1 MVVTKPPGTDGFF
14 SDLGYAPAAF
24 LKGDTGLVAQQVRRK
39 RNTLPPKKRKRVQ
52 ITDDQIRYTNV
63 EGLKR
68 FLSDRGKIRSRR
80 MTGLSRRQQALAA
93 REIKRAREMGLLPFV
108 MPKLERARGG
118 GRPDRRGE
126 DRDDQTMASVE
137 AQEAGAT
144 EVLTAV
150 ADMQDEVAV
159 ETAADDS

>member
-1 MVVTKPPGTDGFF
+1 M
-14 SDLGYAPAAF
+14 
-24 LKGDTGLVAQQVRRK
+24 AQQARRK
-39 RNTLPPKKRKRVQ
+39 RNALPPKKRKRVQ
-52 ITDDQIRYTNV
+52 IPDEQIRYTNV

-118 GRPDRRGE
+118 GRPRNDDRE
-126 DRDDQTMASVE
+126 EQTMAAAE
-137 AQEAGAT
+137 AQEVAAT
-144 EVLTAV
+144 EDLTAI
-150 ADMQDEVAV
+150 AEAQDETAV
-159 ETAADDS
+159 ELAAVGDEA

>member
-1 MVVTKPPGTDGFF
+1 
-14 SDLGYAPAAF
+14 
-24 LKGDTGLVAQQVRRK
+24 
-39 RNTLPPKKRKRVQ
+39 
-52 ITDDQIRYTNV
+52 
-63 EGLKR
+63 
-68 FLSDRGKIRSRR
+68 

>member
-1 MVVTKPPGTDGFF
+1 M
-14 SDLGYAPAAF
+14 
-24 LKGDTGLVAQQVRRK
+24 AQQARRK
-39 RNTLPPKKRKRVQ
+39 RNTAPPKKRKRVQ
-52 ITDDQIRYTNV
+52 ISDDQIRYTNV

-118 GRPDRRGE
+118 GRPDRRRDEGE
-126 DRDDQTMASVE
+126 EQTMASAEATMAGEAAVE
-137 AQEAGAT
+137 ETVVVETVETPAEAP
-144 EVLTAV
+144 
-150 ADMQDEVAV
+150 VAV
-159 ETAADDS
+159 GDEA

>member
-1 MVVTKPPGTDGFF
+1 M
-14 SDLGYAPAAF
+14 
-24 LKGDTGLVAQQVRRK
+24 AQQARRK
-39 RNTLPPKKRKRVQ
+39 RNTAPPKKRKRVQ
-52 ITDDQIRYTNV
+52 ISDDQIRYTNV

-118 GRPDRRGE
+118 GRPDRRRDEGE
-126 DRDDQTMASVE
+126 EQTMASAEATMAGEAAVE
-137 AQEAGAT
+137 QTVVVETVETPAEAP
-144 EVLTAV
+144 
-150 ADMQDEVAV
+150 VAV
-159 ETAADDS
+159 GDEA

>member
-1 MVVTKPPGTDGFF
+1 
-14 SDLGYAPAAF
+14 
-24 LKGDTGLVAQQVRRK
+24 VAQQVRRK
-39 RNTLPPKKRKRVQ
+39 RNALPPKKRKRVQ
-52 ITDDQIRYTNV
+52 IPDDQIRYTNV

-118 GRPDRRGE
+118 GRSRRDDNE
-126 DRDDQTMASVE
+126 DQTMASAEAQQANAVVEETVVE
-137 AQEAGAT
+137 APVEIAAEAA
-144 EVLTAV
+144 AV
-150 ADMQDEVAV
+150 ADEA
-159 ETAADDS
+159 

>member
-1 MVVTKPPGTDGFF
+1 M
-14 SDLGYAPAAF
+14 
-24 LKGDTGLVAQQVRRK
+24 AQQARRK
-39 RNTLPPKKRKRVQ
+39 RNALPPKKRKRVQ
-52 ITDDQIRYTNV
+52 ISDDQIRYTNV

-118 GRPDRRGE
+118 GGRSRNE
-126 DRDDQTMASVE
+126 DREDQTMAAAE
-137 AQEAGAT
+137 AQEIAAT
-144 EVLTAV
+144 EDLTAI
-150 ADMQDEVAV
+150 AEAQDETAV
-159 ETAADDS
+159 ELAAVGDEA

>member
-1 MVVTKPPGTDGFF
+1 M
-14 SDLGYAPAAF
+14 
-24 LKGDTGLVAQQVRRK
+24 AQQQARRK
-39 RNTLPPKKRKRVQ
+39 RNAPPPKKRKRVQ
-52 ITDDQIRYTNV
+52 ISDDQIRYTNV

-118 GRPDRRGE
+118 RPDRSRGE
-126 DRDDQTMASVE
+126 DRDEQTMASAEAAEAGTTTMVEETVAEVEVVEETVE
-137 AQEAGAT
+137 A
-144 EVLTAV
+144 
-150 ADMQDEVAV
+150 
-159 ETAADDS
+159 

>member
-1 MVVTKPPGTDGFF
+1 
-14 SDLGYAPAAF
+14 
-24 LKGDTGLVAQQVRRK
+24 VAQQARRK
-39 RNTLPPKKRKRVQ
+39 RNALPPKKRKRVQ
-52 ITDDQIRYTNV
+52 ISDDQIRYTNV

-118 GRPDRRGE
+118 GGRSRNE
-126 DRDDQTMASVE
+126 DREDQTMAAAE
-137 AQEAGAT
+137 AQEIAAT
-144 EVLTAV
+144 EDLTAI
-150 ADMQDEVAV
+150 AEAQDETAV
-159 ETAADDS
+159 ELAAVGDEA

>member
-1 MVVTKPPGTDGFF
+1 MP
-14 SDLGYAPAAF
+14 L
-24 LKGDTGLVAQQVRRK
+24 
-39 RNTLPPKKRKRVQ
+39 KKRKRVQ
-52 ITDDQIRYTNV
+52 ITDDQIRYTNI

-118 GRPDRRGE
+118 GRSDRGRE
-126 DRDDQTMASVE
+126 DRDEQTMASAEATQTQERPYAAAHVE
-137 AQEAGAT
+137 ST
-144 EVLTAV
+144 V
-150 ADMQDEVAV
+150 ADTSEAIDSDVVDDALAA
-159 ETAADDS
+159 ETE

>member
-1 MVVTKPPGTDGFF
+1 
-14 SDLGYAPAAF
+14 
-24 LKGDTGLVAQQVRRK
+24 VAQQARRK
-39 RNTLPPKKRKRVQ
+39 RTTAPPKKRKRVQ
-52 ITDDQIRYTNV
+52 ISDDQIRYTNV

-118 GRPDRRGE
+118 GRPDRRRDEGE
-126 DRDDQTMASVE
+126 EQTMASAEATQAEEAVVVE
-137 AQEAGAT
+137 E
-144 EVLTAV
+144 TAV
-150 ADMQDEVAV
+150 AAVEAPADDAVAV
-159 ETAADDS
+159 ADEA

>member
-1 MVVTKPPGTDGFF
+1 M
-14 SDLGYAPAAF
+14 
-24 LKGDTGLVAQQVRRK
+24 AQQARRK
-39 RNTLPPKKRKRVQ
+39 RNTAPPKKRKRVQ
-52 ITDDQIRYTNV
+52 ISDDQIRYTNV

-118 GRPDRRGE
+118 GRPDRR
-126 DRDDQTMASVE
+126 RDDGDEQTMASAEATMAQDAVVE
-137 AQEAGAT
+137 ET
-144 EVLTAV
+144 PAV
-150 ADMQDEVAV
+150 APV
-159 ETAADDS
+159 ETAVEEPVAVGDEA

>member
-1 MVVTKPPGTDGFF
+1 M
-14 SDLGYAPAAF
+14 
-24 LKGDTGLVAQQVRRK
+24 AQQARRK
-39 RNTLPPKKRKRVQ
+39 RNAAPPKKRKRVQ
-52 ITDDQIRYTNV
+52 ISDDQIRYTNV

-118 GRPDRRGE
+118 GRPDRRRDEGE
-126 DRDDQTMASVE
+126 EQTMASAEATMAGEAAVE
-137 AQEAGAT
+137 ETVVVETVETPAEAP
-144 EVLTAV
+144 
-150 ADMQDEVAV
+150 VAV
-159 ETAADDS
+159 GDEA

>member
-1 MVVTKPPGTDGFF
+1 
-14 SDLGYAPAAF
+14 
-24 LKGDTGLVAQQVRRK
+24 VAQQQARRK
-39 RNTLPPKKRKRVQ
+39 RNAPPPKKRKRVQ
-52 ITDDQIRYTNV
+52 ISDDQIRYTNV

-118 GRPDRRGE
+118 RPDRSRGE
-126 DRDDQTMASVE
+126 DRDEQTMASAEAAEAAETHLEETPAPEAAAPAETVE
-137 AQEAGAT
+137 A
-144 EVLTAV
+144 
-150 ADMQDEVAV
+150 
-159 ETAADDS
+159 

>member
-1 MVVTKPPGTDGFF
+1 M
-14 SDLGYAPAAF
+14 
-24 LKGDTGLVAQQVRRK
+24 AQQVRRK

-118 GRPDRRGE
+118 GGRPDRRGD
-126 DRDDQTMASVE
+126 DREEQTMASVE

-144 EVLTAV
+144 QVLTAV
-150 ADMQDEVAV
+150 ADMQDAVAV
-159 ETAADDS
+159 ETATDES

>member
-1 MVVTKPPGTDGFF
+1 MP
-14 SDLGYAPAAF
+14 L
-24 LKGDTGLVAQQVRRK
+24 
-39 RNTLPPKKRKRVQ
+39 KKRKRVQ
-52 ITDDQIRYTNV
+52 ITDDQIRYTNI

-118 GRPDRRGE
+118 GRSDRGRE
-126 DRDDQTMASVE
+126 DRDEQTMASAEATQTQERPYAAAHVE
-137 AQEAGAT
+137 AKVADTSEAIDSDVVDDA
-144 EVLTAV
+144 LTA
-150 ADMQDEVAV
+150 
-159 ETAADDS
+159 ETE

>member
-1 MVVTKPPGTDGFF
+1 M
-14 SDLGYAPAAF
+14 
-24 LKGDTGLVAQQVRRK
+24 AQQARRK

-52 ITDDQIRYTNV
+52 IPDDQIRYTNV

-108 MPKLERARGG
+108 MPKLERARAAIGRVCPRG
-118 GRPDRRGE
+118 PESPWGLSVRRPDTRVPGAHIRL
-126 DRDDQTMASVE
+126 E
-137 AQEAGAT
+137 ARCQHDT
-144 EVLTAV
+144 PW
-150 ADMQDEVAV
+150 
-159 ETAADDS
+159 

>member
-1 MVVTKPPGTDGFF
+1 M
-14 SDLGYAPAAF
+14 
-24 LKGDTGLVAQQVRRK
+24 AQQARRK
-39 RNTLPPKKRKRVQ
+39 RSALPPKKRKRVQ
-52 ITDDQIRYTNV
+52 ISDDQIRYTNV

-118 GRPDRRGE
+118 GRSRDRE
-126 DRDDQTMASVE
+126 DREDQTMASIEQQEVAATEDLVAVAE
-137 AQEAGAT
+137 AQDETAVELA
-144 EVLTAV
+144 AV
-150 ADMQDEVAV
+150 ADE
-159 ETAADDS
+159 S

>member
-1 MVVTKPPGTDGFF
+1 M
-14 SDLGYAPAAF
+14 
-24 LKGDTGLVAQQVRRK
+24 AQQVRRK

-52 ITDDQIRYTNV
+52 ISDDQIRYTNV

-93 REIKRAREMGLLPFV
+93 RVRVQVRVCKQALAAREIKRAREMGLLPFV

-126 DRDDQTMASVE
+126 DREDQTMASVE
-137 AQEAGAT
+137 AQEAGAA

>member
-1 MVVTKPPGTDGFF
+1 M
-14 SDLGYAPAAF
+14 
-24 LKGDTGLVAQQVRRK
+24 AQQVRRK
-39 RNTLPPKKRKRVQ
+39 RNALPLKKRKRVQ
-52 ITDDQIRYTNV
+52 ISDDQIRYTNV

-118 GRPDRRGE
+118 GRPRND
-126 DRDDQTMASVE
+126 DRDDQTMASAEAQANAAAAERSVEVE
-137 AQEAGAT
+137 APAEAVV
-144 EVLTAV
+144 ETAV
-150 ADMQDEVAV
+150 ADEA
-159 ETAADDS
+159 

>member
-1 MVVTKPPGTDGFF
+1 M
-14 SDLGYAPAAF
+14 
-24 LKGDTGLVAQQVRRK
+24 AQQARRK
-39 RNTLPPKKRKRVQ
+39 RTTAPPKKRKRVQ
-52 ITDDQIRYTNV
+52 ISDDQIRYTNV

-118 GRPDRRGE
+118 GRPDRR
-126 DRDDQTMASVE
+126 RDEGDEQTMASAEATQAGVVE
-137 AQEAGAT
+137 E
-144 EVLTAV
+144 TAV
-150 ADMQDEVAV
+150 AAVEAPAEDAVAV
-159 ETAADDS
+159 GDDA

>member
-1 MVVTKPPGTDGFF
+1 
-14 SDLGYAPAAF
+14 
-24 LKGDTGLVAQQVRRK
+24 VAQQARRK
-39 RNTLPPKKRKRVQ
+39 RTTAPPKKRKRVQ
-52 ITDDQIRYTNV
+52 ISDDQIRYTNV

-118 GRPDRRGE
+118 E
-126 DRDDQTMASVE
+126 EQTMASAE
-137 AQEAGAT
+137 ATQAQEAGVVEET
-144 EVLTAV
+144 IVEAV
-150 ADMQDEVAV
+150 EAPAEDVVAV
-159 ETAADDS
+159 GDEA

>member
-1 MVVTKPPGTDGFF
+1 
-14 SDLGYAPAAF
+14 
-24 LKGDTGLVAQQVRRK
+24 VAQQARRK
-39 RNTLPPKKRKRVQ
+39 RTTAPPKKRKRVQ
-52 ITDDQIRYTNV
+52 ISDDQIRYTNV

-118 GRPDRRGE
+118 GRPDRRRDEGE
-126 DRDDQTMASVE
+126 EQTMASAE
-137 AQEAGAT
+137 ATQAQEAGVVEET
-144 EVLTAV
+144 IVEAV
-150 ADMQDEVAV
+150 EAPAEDVVAV
-159 ETAADDS
+159 GGDEA

>member
-1 MVVTKPPGTDGFF
+1 M
-14 SDLGYAPAAF
+14 
-24 LKGDTGLVAQQVRRK
+24 AQEARRK
-39 RNTLPPKKRKRVQ
+39 RTALPLKKRKRVQ
-52 ITDDQIRYTNV
+52 ITDDQIRYTNI

-118 GRPDRRGE
+118 GRSDRGRE
-126 DRDDQTMASVE
+126 DRDEQTMASAEATQTQERPYAAAHVE
-137 AQEAGAT
+137 AKVADTSEAIDSDVVDDA
-144 EVLTAV
+144 LTA
-150 ADMQDEVAV
+150 
-159 ETAADDS
+159 ETE

>member
-1 MVVTKPPGTDGFF
+1 M
-14 SDLGYAPAAF
+14 
-24 LKGDTGLVAQQVRRK
+24 AQQQTRRK
-39 RNTLPPKKRKRVQ
+39 RTALPLKKRKRVQ

-80 MTGLSRRQQALAA
+80 MTGLSRRQQTLAA

-118 GRPDRRGE
+118 RSDRGGRGE
-126 DRDDQTMASVE
+126 DRDEQTMASAE
-137 AQEAGAT
+137 ASQAT
-144 EVLTAV
+144 EAPRYEEVVEIVEIDEIPAAVLE
-150 ADMQDEVAV
+150 DEV
-159 ETAADDS
+159 

>member
-1 MVVTKPPGTDGFF
+1 
-14 SDLGYAPAAF
+14 
-24 LKGDTGLVAQQVRRK
+24 VAQEARRK
-39 RNTLPPKKRKRVQ
+39 RTALPLKKRKRVQ
-52 ITDDQIRYTNV
+52 ITDDQIRYTNI

-118 GRPDRRGE
+118 GRSDRGRE
-126 DRDDQTMASVE
+126 DRDEQTMASAEATQTQERPYAAAHVE
-137 AQEAGAT
+137 AKVADTSEAIDSDVVDDA
-144 EVLTAV
+144 LTA
-150 ADMQDEVAV
+150 
-159 ETAADDS
+159 ETE